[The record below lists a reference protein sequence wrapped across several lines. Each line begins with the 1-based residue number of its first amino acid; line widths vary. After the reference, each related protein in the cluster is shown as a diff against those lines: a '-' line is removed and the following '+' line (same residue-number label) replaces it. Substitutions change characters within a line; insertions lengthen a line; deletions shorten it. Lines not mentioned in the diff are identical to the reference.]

1 MADLKQLLCFSC
13 LLVSV
18 YCDYNAD
25 VSALV
30 ARIEQLE
37 LRDAAKQ
44 RKINELEDANVELF
58 KQLKQRDATQQ
69 RKINELEDAN
79 VELFKQLKQRDAVQQ
94 RKINELEDANVELFK
109 QLERRDAVQ
118 QLKIGE
124 LEAKEERLKLEL
136 TELKVQ
142 LESKSCECDKQ
153 LDNGTF
159 MDKEDITD
167 DDNRKHKNREVRM
180 APEEEIAF
188 YATHTQHDILHLG
201 ANQVLTFDN
210 IVTNIGNA
218 YSHYS
223 GVFKAPVQGTYVFH
237 ATVMGRSVHDAT
249 HNKYAAHFD
258 VDGVGYSMFW
268 VSAYDQS
275 SQMLIIDLKPG
286 QSVSIRNEH
295 IDEGFIGAH
304 YTTFSGFLLFQHDTV
319 GAIIG
324 K

>member
-58 KQLKQRDATQQ
+58 KQLDKRDATQQ
-69 RKINELEDAN
+69 RKISELVEANE
-79 VELFKQLKQRDAVQQ
+79 
-94 RKINELEDANVELFK
+94 ELFK
-109 QLERRDAVQ
+109 QLEQRDVVQ
-118 QLKIGE
+118 QRKIGE
-124 LEAKEERLKLEL
+124 LEAKEERLSLEL

-142 LESKSCECDKQ
+142 LELKSCECDKL

-159 MDKEDITD
+159 MDSEDITD
-167 DDNRKHKNREVRM
+167 NNRKHKNREVRM

-218 YSHYS
+218 YSNYS
-223 GVFKAPVQGTYVFH
+223 GVFVAPVQGTYVFH
-237 ATVMGRSVHDAT
+237 ATVMGRSVHDVT

-258 VDGVGYSMFW
+258 VDGSIYSRLFG
-268 VSAYDQS
+268 SAYDQS
-275 SQMLIIDLKPG
+275 SQMLIIDLNPG

-295 IDEGFIGAH
+295 IDEGFIGTH

-319 GAIIG
+319 GVVVG